1 MIKYFFLIMLVFLF
15 FSSTLFSKESPFNF
29 LLFAGSARS
38 GALAGAFVSI
48 EDDPS
53 AVFFNPSSIATNSSK
68 DFSFTFFKHVLDVNS
83 GSITYTRHLQNIGSL
98 AGLIQYTNYG
108 SFDRTNSQG
117 QLQGTYTAND
127 LAFGLSYA
135 NILDT
140 NLFYG
145 GTIKLISSTID
156 KYSSF
161 ALAFDIGLL
170 FRIPEKRTNIG
181 FSILNFGTQLS
192 TFDGTRESLPLDVRI
207 GINHSLRGLPL
218 LFNFSF
224 NSMNDNTPN
233 FFDRFLKFS
242 LGGEFYFGDYVNL
255 RLGYDNNIRK
265 YSTSTKDKGF
275 SGFNFGLGIKLKEIN
290 FDYGFSQI
298 GNTASFHRFSIYYN
312 FASLASQ

>member
-1 MIKYFFLIMLVFLF
+1 MIKYFFPIVLVFISF
-15 FSSTLFSKESPFNF
+15 GSTLLSKESPFNF
-29 LLFAGSARS
+29 LRFAGSARS
-38 GALAGAFVSI
+38 GALAGAFVSMD
-48 EDDPS
+48 DDPS

-83 GSITYTRHLQNIGSL
+83 GSITYTQLFRDIGSF
-98 AGLIQYTNYG
+98 AGSIQFTNYG
-108 SFDRTNSQG
+108 SFDRSDSQG

-161 ALAFDIGLL
+161 AIAFDVGLL
-170 FRIPEKRTNIG
+170 YRIPDKRTNIG

-192 TFDGTRESLPLDVRI
+192 TFDGTRENLPLDVRI
-207 GINHSLRGLPL
+207 GINHRLRGLPL

-224 NSMNDNTPN
+224 NSLNDYTTK

-290 FDYGFSQI
+290 FDYGFSQV
-298 GNTASFHRFSIYYN
+298 GNSASFHRFSIYYN